1 MTTLAS
7 SVTPWP
13 HCAWTL
19 ELVLCRVVICFWLLE
34 SGMVKFCPS
43 LLETGEPWPII
54 TSWRCCSCTE
64 SRSSVSLCD
73 APSFE
78 GIVAPTSRIFL
89 AFFWSFILG
98 QSWHLCPRQ
107 SLFSRVAMAGTDF
120 LFVLPL
126 VDGVASLCTWSS
138 NQNYCSFIADFCE
151 CIECIVLF
159 RKSCWVKLAVTLIVP
174 WTKERTTFD
183 MWDKQLNFL
192 SADRLAQLAA
202 IRESRFRF
210 PMFCLA

>member
-1 MTTLAS
+1 MRAGKSTRPERSCTGSLEWWQLWKGSAMKWWRVAWPISWRCCLPALAVGHYVADVPCPVTTLAS

-13 HCAWTL
+13 RCAWTL

-89 AFFWSFILG
+89 VFFWSFILG

-107 SLFSRVAMAGTDF
+107 
-120 LFVLPL
+120 
-126 VDGVASLCTWSS
+126 
-138 NQNYCSFIADFCE
+138 
-151 CIECIVLF
+151 
-159 RKSCWVKLAVTLIVP
+159 
-174 WTKERTTFD
+174 
-183 MWDKQLNFL
+183 
-192 SADRLAQLAA
+192 
-202 IRESRFRF
+202 
-210 PMFCLA
+210 